1 MFRLFFFNDTATT
14 EIYTLSLHDALP
26 ILAIAPL
33 VLLRLIAGLWV
44 IDTVSLAVPVTVTP
58 SGLVPWSVAVLVIE
72 PASMSACVRVA
83 VPEVGRAHV
92 CTPVT
97 LDSRMPSSA
106 LKKKFAPTQ

>member
-1 MFRLFFFNDTATT
+1 MPPA
-14 EIYTLSLHDALP
+14 SV
-26 ILAIAPL
+26 AIAPL

-83 VPEVGRAHV
+83 VPVAVVVPPGARGVVPSISPVSRGRKGVGAGTGEDLGV
-92 CTPVT
+92 
-97 LDSRMPSSA
+97 
-106 LKKKFAPTQ
+106 